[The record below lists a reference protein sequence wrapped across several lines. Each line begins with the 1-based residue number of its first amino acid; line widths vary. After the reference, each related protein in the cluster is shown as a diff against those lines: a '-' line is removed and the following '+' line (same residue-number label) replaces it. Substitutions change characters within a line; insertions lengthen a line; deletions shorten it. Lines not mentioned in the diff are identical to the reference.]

1 MVTLEDLKPT
11 KRDVVVGIGSIA
23 VYKLFAERWIRDMRG
38 RIEAYLDRREE
49 KREEREERLR
59 MAYVAEARK
68 EMKELVKELIP
79 HLYEVKEQ
87 TAKQGE
93 TNV

>member
-11 KRDVVVGIGSIA
+11 KRDVVVGVGSIA
-23 VYKLFAERWIRDMRG
+23 VYKIFVERWIRDMRG
-38 RIEAYLDRREE
+38 RIEAYLDNRE
-49 KREEREERLR
+49 KIREEREERLR
-59 MAYVAEARK
+59 AAYATEARK

-79 HLYEVKEQ
+79 HLYGVKEQ

-93 TNV
+93 ANV

>member
-1 MVTLEDLKPT
+1 MATLEDLKPT
-11 KRDVVVGIGSIA
+11 KRDVVVGVGSVA
-23 VYKLFAERWIRDMRG
+23 VYKLFVERWVRDMRG
-38 RIEAYLDRREE
+38 RVEAYFEGLEQKRAEREE
-49 KREEREERLR
+49 KLR
-59 MAYVAEARK
+59 MAYAAEARK

>member
-1 MVTLEDLKPT
+1 VATLEDLKPT
-11 KRDVVVGIGSIA
+11 KRDVVVGVGSVA
-23 VYKLFAERWIRDMRG
+23 VYKLFVERWVRDMRG
-38 RIEAYLDRREE
+38 RVEAYFEGLEQKRAEREE
-49 KREEREERLR
+49 KLR
-59 MAYVAEARK
+59 MAYAAEARK

>member
-1 MVTLEDLKPT
+1 MATLEDLKPT
-11 KRDVVVGIGSIA
+11 KRDVVVGVGSIA
-23 VYKLFAERWIRDMRG
+23 VYKLFVENWIRDMRG

-93 TNV
+93 ANV